1 MSLTSKQVRQ
11 LKGLAHHLNPVVL
24 VGDKG
29 VSEALIE
36 KVIIELE
43 NHELLKVKVAADRDI
58 VTTTGAALCEATG
71 AQLVNQIGKM
81 VILYRRR
88 RDGKPTIQLIDG

>member
-1 MSLTSKQVRQ
+1 MPLTSKQVRQ
-11 LKGLAHHLNPVVL
+11 LKGLAHHLEPVVL

-36 KVIIELE
+36 KVDVELE
-43 NHELLKVKVAADRDI
+43 NHELLKVRAAGERDA
-58 VTTTGAALCEATG
+58 VKAASEQLRDATG
-71 AQLVNQIGKM
+71 ADVVGVIGKV

-88 RDGKPTIQLIDG
+88 RDGKPTIRLEA